1 MTKETRRVKGLYKQ
15 ELNAKKYTMFFNSL
29 YEELISEIITPSGRY
44 KSLGHFALVYVSVH
58 HSFEFE
64 GQIK

>member
-29 YEELISEIITPSGRY
+29 YEELISEIIKPSGR
-44 KSLGHFALVYVSVH
+44 
-58 HSFEFE
+58 
-64 GQIK
+64 